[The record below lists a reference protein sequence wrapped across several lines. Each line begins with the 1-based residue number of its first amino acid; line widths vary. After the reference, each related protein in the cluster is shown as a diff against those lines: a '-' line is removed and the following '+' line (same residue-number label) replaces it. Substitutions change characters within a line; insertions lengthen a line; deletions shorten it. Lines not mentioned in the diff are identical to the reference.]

1 MQNNKKTVP
10 DISVIV
16 CCFNHEKWIERCLR
30 SLLLQEHIKSQ
41 DYEIIVIND
50 FSKDNSLK
58 VINNFK
64 YDNLKLYNNR
74 SNMGLPMSINKA
86 IKIAKG
92 RYVVRVDSDDYVS
105 RNFLY
110 LCRVFLNLNREF
122 QAVAVD
128 YYKVKDSEEL
138 IKKVNCFEEE
148 IACGLMFRKECLFEV
163 GLYNDKFK
171 MREGHDLRKRF
182 EEKFSIGHL
191 NIPLYKY
198 RFHEKNRTKNKKNL
212 IKYEKMLKKNK

>member
-1 MQNNKKTVP
+1 MQNNKNDVP

-30 SLLLQEHIKSQ
+30 SLLLQEHIKSK

-64 YDNLKLYNNR
+64 YDNLKLYNNK

-86 IKIAKG
+86 VKIAKG

-163 GLYNDKFK
+163 GLYNNKFK

-198 RFHEKNRTKNKKNL
+198 RLPEKNRTKNKKNL
-212 IKYEKMLKKNK
+212 IKYE

>member
-1 MQNNKKTVP
+1 MKNKLTKVP

-16 CCFNHEKWIERCLR
+16 CCYNHEKWIERCLR
-30 SLLLQEHIKSQ
+30 SLLLQEHINNFE
-41 DYEIIVIND
+41 YEVIIIDD

-58 VINNFK
+58 VIKNFHHENIKIFKNNK
-64 YDNLKLYNNR
+64 NL
-74 SNMGLPMSINKA
+74 GLPKSINKA
-86 IKIAKG
+86 IRLAKG
-92 RYVVRVDSDDYVS
+92 RYIVRVDSDDYVS

-110 LCRVFLNLNREF
+110 MCRVFLNLNREF

-138 IKKVNCFEEE
+138 IKKTNCFKEQ
-148 IACGLMFRKECLFEV
+148 IACGVMFRKECLFEI
-163 GLYNDKFK
+163 GLYNDKFQ

-182 EEKFSIGHL
+182 EKKFQVGHL

-198 RFHEKNRTKNKKNL
+198 RFHEKNRTKNKKKLN
-212 IKYEKMLKKNK
+212 KYNKLLKKKK

>member
-1 MQNNKKTVP
+1 MQNNTINVP

-30 SLLLQEHIKSQ
+30 SLLVQEHIKSK

-64 YDNLKLYNNR
+64 YDNLKLYNNK

-86 IKIAKG
+86 VKIAKG

-163 GLYNDKFK
+163 GLYNNKFK
-171 MREGHDLRKRF
+171 MREGHELRKRF
-182 EEKFSIGHL
+182 MEKFSIGRL

-198 RFHEKNRTKNKKNL
+198 RFHEQNRTKNKKSL

>member
-1 MQNNKKTVP
+1 MKNNLTKVP

-16 CCFNHEKWIERCLR
+16 CCYNHEKWIERCLR
-30 SLLLQEHIKSQ
+30 SLLLQEYIKNF
-41 DYEIIVIND
+41 DYEVIIIDD

-58 VINNFK
+58 VIKNFQYENIK
-64 YDNLKLYNNR
+64 IFKNKRNL
-74 SNMGLPMSINKA
+74 GLPKSINKA
-86 IKIAKG
+86 IRLAKG
-92 RYVVRVDSDDYVS
+92 RYIVRVDSDDYVS

-110 LCRVFLNLNREF
+110 MCRVFLNLNREF

-138 IKKVNCFEEE
+138 IKKTDCFKEQ
-148 IACGLMFRKECLFEV
+148 IACGVMFRKECLFEI
-163 GLYNDKFK
+163 GLYNDKFQ

-182 EEKFSIGHL
+182 EKKFQVGHL

-198 RFHEKNRTKNKKNL
+198 RFHEKNRTKNKKKL
-212 IKYEKMLKKNK
+212 TKYNQLLKKKK

>member
-64 YDNLKLYNNR
+64 YDNLKLYNNK

>member
-1 MQNNKKTVP
+1 MQNNKNDVP

-30 SLLLQEHIKSQ
+30 SLLLQEHIKSK

-64 YDNLKLYNNR
+64 YDNLKLYNNK

-86 IKIAKG
+86 VKIAKG

-163 GLYNDKFK
+163 GLYNNKFK

-198 RFHEKNRTKNKKNL
+198 RFHEKNRTKNKKRL
-212 IKYEKMLKKNK
+212 IKYERMLKNKK

>member
-64 YDNLKLYNNR
+64 YDNLKLYNNK

-163 GLYNDKFK
+163 GLYNYKFK